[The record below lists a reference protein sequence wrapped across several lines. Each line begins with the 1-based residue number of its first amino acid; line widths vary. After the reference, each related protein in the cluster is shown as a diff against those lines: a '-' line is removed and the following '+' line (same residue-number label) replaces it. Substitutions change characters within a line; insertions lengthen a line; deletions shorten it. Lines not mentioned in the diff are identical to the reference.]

1 MLERRLLIML
11 GNIREMDKEGIMR
24 KLVQVKRTLIQGEH
38 TRGVRVTMAS

>member
-24 KLVQVKRTLIQGEH
+24 KLVQVKRTLIQGKY
-38 TRGVRVTMAS
+38 TRGLLVTMAS